1 MVKVEYVTDE
11 QGWHFASVYNSKK
24 AQVFLGK
31 TKREVK
37 QKVVS
42 WVQEHMPNVPLW
54 KIRFNASTIA
64 DLSQQSLRVWR
75 LNFDARLF
83 FVMLNNQMTLGEIYE
98 LALEE
103 IEKLVEEKK

>member
-1 MVKVEYVTDE
+1 MVKVEYVTDQ

-64 DLSQQSLRVWR
+64 DLSQQLTTTIAQR
-75 LNFDARLF
+75 
-83 FVMLNNQMTLGEIYE
+83 
-98 LALEE
+98 
-103 IEKLVEEKK
+103 

>member
-31 TKREVK
+31 TKRGVK
-37 QKVVS
+37 QKVIS

-64 DLSQQSLRVWR
+64 DLSQ
-75 LNFDARLF
+75 
-83 FVMLNNQMTLGEIYE
+83 
-98 LALEE
+98 
-103 IEKLVEEKK
+103 